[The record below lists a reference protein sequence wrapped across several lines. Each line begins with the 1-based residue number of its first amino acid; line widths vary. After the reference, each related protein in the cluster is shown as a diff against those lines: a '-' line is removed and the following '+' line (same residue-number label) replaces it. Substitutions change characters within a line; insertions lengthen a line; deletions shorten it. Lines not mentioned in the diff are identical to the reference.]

1 MFNTTPSNR
10 SFALISLI
18 TLSALFLINLPQ
30 LNFTSTT
37 IKSTVRLVSVREEV
51 PTSPTSSPTQDEELY
66 LLPPSQEWM
75 QAQMEIAMEMLS
87 LKQDPP
93 NNWKGCDHLP
103 QTYYFPNIQT
113 VFTGI
118 PKSGCSNWLE
128 ALLRAEGTLDYQLP
142 GTEVDQVHGRLSA
155 RHRMSY
161 IRELGEDISDNFSFT
176 VIRNP
181 WTRMVSGYRDKLS
194 NETTQGNNK
203 RSIGIAIVR
212 EMRGISDPDLLETL
226 YPTFE
231 EFLRYLIKHQ
241 TTRNVHFMPQHNIL
255 CIPQSKYDYIV
266 PLEYSSVLNEDIW
279 RHINASVSLLG
290 SYDSVSDPREQTS
303 AQRAREWFSKID
315 PNIVEQ
321 IYELYK
327 EDFALLS
334 YSNFTD
340 PNFPLPLYNQNS

>member
-1 MFNTTPSNR
+1 
-10 SFALISLI
+10 
-18 TLSALFLINLPQ
+18 
-30 LNFTSTT
+30 
-37 IKSTVRLVSVREEV
+37 
-51 PTSPTSSPTQDEELY
+51 
-66 LLPPSQEWM
+66 M
-75 QAQMEIAMEMLS
+75 QAQMDNAMEMLS
-87 LKQDPP
+87 LKHDPP

-103 QTYYFPNIQT
+103 QTYYFRNIRT

-142 GTEVDQVHGRLSA
+142 GTEVYQVHGGLSA

-161 IRELGEDISDNFSFT
+161 IRQIGEAISDKFSFT

-194 NETTQGNNK
+194 NEITQGNDK
-203 RSIGIAIVR
+203 RGIGIAIVR
-212 EMRGISDPDLLETL
+212 EIRGITDPEILETL

-231 EFLRYLIKHQ
+231 EFLKYLIKHE
-241 TTRNVHFMPQHNIL
+241 TTKNAHFMPQHNIL

-266 PLEYSSVLNEDIW
+266 PLEYSTVMNEDIW
-279 RHINASVSLLG
+279 SHINATVSLLG
-290 SYDSVSDPREQTS
+290 SYDSASDPREQTS
-303 AQRAREWFSKID
+303 TQRAREWFAKID
-315 PNIVEQ
+315 PSIVEQ

-327 EDFALLS
+327 EDFALLN

-340 PNFPLPLYNQNS
+340 PNFPLPLYN